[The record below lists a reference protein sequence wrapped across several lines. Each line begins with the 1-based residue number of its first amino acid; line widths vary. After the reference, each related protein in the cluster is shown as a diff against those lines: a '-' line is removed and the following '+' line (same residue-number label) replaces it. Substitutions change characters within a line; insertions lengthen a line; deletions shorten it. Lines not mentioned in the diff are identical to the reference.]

1 MTKKRWQEIEKAR
14 TLLELPKKV
23 TLLDIKDAYHK
34 KSRRYHPDKA
44 SSIEE
49 QEAFKEK
56 MVEIN
61 LAYKTL
67 LDYVEHYQIDL
78 SPNEQ
83 GMSDEDWWMHHFG
96 QDPIWGGEKEE

>member
-1 MTKKRWQEIEKAR
+1 LSKKRWQKIERAR
-14 TLLELPKKV
+14 SLLDLPKKV

-34 KSRRYHPDKA
+34 KSIKYHPDKA
-44 SSIEE
+44 SYEDKE
-49 QEAFKEK
+49 FFKEK

-61 LAYKTL
+61 WAYKTL
-67 LDYVEHYQIDL
+67 LTYVEHYQIDL